1 MKKNLLT
8 VLILALLIVN
18 IVLTSVMMF
27 SMMSTNKKTAEL
39 VTNIATVL
47 NLELTPPGAE
57 GVVEQVSL
65 ADTAVHNM
73 TNSLTLLLKSGEDGK
88 TRYLMCDVALSMN
101 MKHEDYETY
110 GATIAEKEKLIED
123 AIGTVIANH
132 TAEEYQQDPESIKAE
147 VLNAIQDLFQS
158 DFVYNV
164 AISNVKI
171 G

>member
-8 VLILALLIVN
+8 VLILALIIVN

-47 NLELTPPGAE
+47 NLELTPPGSE
-57 GVVEQVSL
+57 GVEEQISL
-65 ADTAVHNM
+65 QNTAVYNM
-73 TNSLTLLLKSGEDGK
+73 SNSLTLLLKSGEDGK
-88 TRYLMCDVALSMN
+88 TKYLMCDVALSMN
-101 MKHEDYETY
+101 IEHEDYETY
-110 GATIAEKEKLIED
+110 GATMADKEKLIED
-123 AIGTVIANH
+123 AIGTVISNH

-147 VLNAIQDLFQS
+147 ILKAIQNLFQS
-158 DFVYNV
+158 DFIYKV

>member
-47 NLELTPPGAE
+47 NLELTSPGSE
-57 GVVEQVSL
+57 GSVEQISL

-73 TNSLTLLLKSGEDGK
+73 TNSLTLLLKSSEDGK

-101 MKHEDYETY
+101 IKHDDYETY
-110 GATIAEKEKLIED
+110 GATIADKEKLIED
-123 AIGTVIANH
+123 AIGTVIA
-132 TAEEYQQDPESIKAE
+132 AEEYQQDPESIKAE
-147 VLNAIQDLFQS
+147 VLKAIQDLFQS